1 MSRLSVAIDLTP
13 LLSARTGIG
22 LSVAGM
28 WAALEAMNDGP
39 RLKPYALGLRNG
51 TPGPDVPQ
59 SLRRVRTP
67 ARLAV
72 ESWQRYEHPKID
84 RWLGD
89 VDVLHTTNYVT
100 PPSRHPTVMTV
111 NDLSFVYQPSPDRVV
126 ATFPGMLRRAVA
138 RGAHIHVTTRQV
150 AGEVDDVFGPGL
162 VDAGRISVVAFGI
175 PPVGASP
182 PADPRIKRLI
192 GGRPYVLFIGTDE
205 PRKNLPRLVEA
216 FGHLAPD
223 VPELLLVLAGRQ
235 TGHSALTTDAIA
247 ALRPEVASRVLRLGV
262 VSDDARSNLL
272 GGARAMAYPSTYE
285 GFGFPILEAM
295 RAGVPVVGS
304 DVAVLREVAGDAA
317 VLADPLDGAALAE
330 AIRKAVFDGPVRQGL
345 IDAGARRAASFT
357 WDATAVGLDALYKK
371 AASDAA
377 L

>member
-13 LLSARTGIG
+13 LLSVRTGIG

-28 WAALEAMNDGP
+28 WSALEAMDDGP
-39 RLKPYALGLRNG
+39 RLHPYALGLRNG
-51 TPGPDVPQ
+51 MSFDDVP
-59 SLRRVRTP
+59 SHIKRVRLP

-72 ESWQRYEHPKID
+72 EAWSRFEHPKVD
-84 RWLGD
+84 RALGD
-89 VDVLHTTNYVT
+89 VDVVHTTNYVT

-111 NDLSFVYQPSPDRVV
+111 NDLSFVYQPSSDPVV
-126 ATFPGMLRRAVA
+126 ATFPAMLRRAVA
-138 RGAHIHVTTRQV
+138 RGANIHVTTRQV

-162 VDAGRISVVAFGI
+162 VDAGRVSVVAFGI
-175 PPVGASP
+175 PPVGAAR
-182 PADPRIKRLI
+182 PADPRIERLI

-216 FGHLAPD
+216 FAHVALD
-223 VPELLLVLAGRQ
+223 VPEILLALAGRQ
-235 TGHSALTTDAIA
+235 TGHSKLTTDAIA
-247 ALRPEVASRVLRLGV
+247 ALRPDVASRVLRLGV

-272 GGARAMAYPSTYE
+272 GGARAMAYASTYE

-317 VLADPLDGAALAE
+317 AFADPLDPTALAD
-330 AIRKAVFDGPVRQGL
+330 AIRKAVSDGPPRQAL
-345 IDAGARRAASFT
+345 IDAGTKRAACFT
-357 WDATAVGLDALYKK
+357 WEATAVGLDALYKK
-371 AASDAA
+371 AARDAA
-377 L
+377 R